1 MNRFL
6 ATTIVAAMLVGKAVA
21 AAEPASREPYGID
34 LEGFSYPHPVQLL
47 SLVNDG
53 EQLRMAYMDIAPVQQ
68 NGRTVMLL
76 HGRNFPS
83 SYWAPVINTLANAGY
98 RVVVADQIGFG
109 KPRNRQANC
118 ILIRLRAT
126 P

>member
-34 LEGFSYPHPVQLL
+34 LEGFPYPHPVQLL

-53 EQLRMAYMDIAPVQQ
+53 EQLRMAYMDIAPVQP
-68 NGRTVMLL
+68 NGRSVMLL

-83 SYWAPVINTLANAGY
+83 SYWAAGHKH
-98 RVVVADQIGFG
+98 VG
-109 KPRNRQANC
+109 KRGLPRGGGGSDR
-118 ILIRLRAT
+118 IR
-126 P
+126 